1 MNLVEQFF
9 SKVDN
14 SDRYAY
20 LENAQRR
27 DSDIPQDYQRL
38 LEVLLFIERI
48 PQHSF
53 FLKRGTVYEDSDSY
67 ISAEIGTDIPG
78 LTYAYFNVSREGG
91 IPLSVLA
98 RINERPLDGYSKNF
112 LKGSSDSR
120 TNNMLSNNQVVVDG
134 MLVEARYIA
143 LCIDGIWYEYRNRA
157 KGENLISSS
166 VDAKVDLI
174 QIYN

>member
-1 MNLVEQFF
+1 MNLVENFF
-9 SKVDN
+9 SKIEN

-20 LENAQRR
+20 LENAESR

-38 LEVLLFIERI
+38 LEVLLSIERLSK
-48 PQHSF
+48 HNF
-53 FLKRGTVYEDSDSY
+53 FLKRGTVYEDSSSY

-98 RINERPLDGYSKNF
+98 RIYERPLDGYSRTF

-134 MLVEARYIA
+134 MLIEAKYIA
-143 LCIDGIWYEYRNRA
+143 LCIDGIWYEYRDRE
-157 KGENLISSS
+157 KGDNLISSS
-166 VDAKVDLI
+166 VDVKVDLVEVF
-174 QIYN
+174 N